1 MVDRQHSGKT
11 LSCTV
16 STDRPSFTL
25 STDRL
30 LLVKGIN
37 THTHS
42 CTVSTDRP
50 AFTLSTDRLLLVKGT
65 DTLTHVQCRLTD
77 LHSL

>member
-1 MVDRQHSGKT
+1 MVNRQHSGQT

-30 LLVKGIN
+30 LLVKGIY
-37 THTHS
+37 TLTHS
-42 CTVSTDRP
+42 CTMSTDRP
-50 AFTLSTDRLLLVKGT
+50 AFTLSTDRLLLVKGI
-65 DTLTHVQCRLTD
+65 DTLTHVQCPLTD
-77 LHSL
+77 LRTL